1 MLNETTQ
8 RCGWHPKVKCCCQS
22 CPCQKRERAVF
33 HAVMFVFIDYIS
45 AQ

>member
-1 MLNETTQ
+1 MVRMASQGQML
-8 RCGWHPKVKCCCQS
+8 QS

-33 HAVMFVFIDYIS
+33 HSVMFVFIDYIS